1 MQKEIL
7 KRLLIEQED
16 ELSNR
21 LDKIQVDFK
30 SRGISNDLSQ
40 KNVDRANYDVLIALR
55 NEAQEK
61 LKLIKKSI
69 ARLNQGNF
77 GHCLI
82 CNNEI
87 NDERL
92 KALPHTSYCRLCA
105 QEKEDKVNFNNLK
118 STVMSDV

>member
-7 KRLLIEQED
+7 YKLLIEQEG
-16 ELSNR
+16 ELSDR
-21 LDKIQVDFK
+21 IEKIQVDFK
-30 SRGISNDLSQ
+30 SRDLSKKLSQ
-40 KNVDRANYDVLIALR
+40 KNVDRANDDVLISLK

-61 LKLIKKSI
+61 LKLTKKSI
-69 ARLNQGNF
+69 AHLIQGNF

-92 KALPHTSYCRLCA
+92 KVLPHTSYCRTCA
-105 QEKEDKVNFNNLK
+105 QEKENNTNLN
-118 STVMSDV
+118 TVYSDEISDV

>member
-1 MQKEIL
+1 MHKEML
-7 KRLLIEQED
+7 YQLLLEQEG

-21 LDKIQVDFK
+21 LEKIQVDFN
-30 SRGISNDLSQ
+30 SRDLNKKMSQ
-40 KNVDRANYDVLIALR
+40 KNVDRANDDVLTALK

-61 LKLIKKSI
+61 LKLTKKSI
-69 ARLNQGNF
+69 ARLTQGNF

-92 KALPHTSYCRLCA
+92 KALPHTRYCRICA
-105 QEKEDKVNFNNLK
+105 QEREKNTNLNNVNYA
-118 STVMSDV
+118 VISDV